1 MFGKRRSS
9 PPVPVALPAV
19 ALPLALALC
28 WAALPAL
35 PAIPLAAAPP
45 AEAPS
50 RYEIQLIG
58 KRFTPAPGVAAAT
71 RARLASAAAAAVA
84 NGGGNVHVLVQLH
97 DTPPSDARLGLR
109 RDSLDLGAYVPGSA
123 WIAAVPADR
132 LAALAARPDVRW
144 LTPWDAS
151 YKLHPRV
158 AAGKLGDWARDP
170 SRPGYVMLFVL
181 LHHDVAIEAV
191 EAVAGRLGGV
201 ALPPVAGL
209 HGATVWL
216 PEERLADLAAAEEV
230 LWVEEGPAPLSMTA
244 DGVRAT
250 MLVDQVHAAP
260 YGLDGSGV
268 RLLVFDGATVRASHE
283 TFDGRATV
291 LDSTFVHDH
300 PTHVA
305 GIALGDGAPS
315 SAGGRGRG
323 VAPGATLLSAGYEQ
337 FLGNLLF
344 WDNAGDI
351 EADFALARNLHGA
364 DLGSCSIASNV
375 ASNGNDCSREG
386 DYGVSSSLIDGIVRG
401 DNAAVGSPMIVT
413 WAAGNERTG
422 RLFPPAPV
430 FVGRCGSNYATVGPP
445 SCAKNPLTVG
455 GVHSDGAAMT
465 GFSSWGPCDDG
476 RLKPVVVAPG
486 CESSRVTGEM
496 FVYSSLNTSDTAY
509 GGPGWCGTSMA
520 TPAVGGTVALLI
532 EDWRA
537 LGHGGADDRPLP
549 ALVKALVVHTA
560 RDLGQL
566 GPDFVYGYGE
576 VEAQPLIDTLRAGSG
591 ELGTGGEP
599 VHWGTGELGDGVADT
614 FTLVVPP
621 GTGELKATLA
631 WDDAAAAA
639 FAADALVNDLDLE
652 LVAPGGAVVHL
663 PWVLAAANPHQ
674 PATTGVNAV
683 DNQEQVLVEDPAAGV
698 WTVRVT
704 GTDVPV
710 GPQTYGLVYTY
721 RQAAAYD
728 TGCVTTAAGWETG
741 LDGWTLTGAA
751 ARTAAPA
758 AGHGDWS
765 LALGGTLNGTDEAT
779 LDVAIPARIARAEW
793 SFWWHM
799 TTTEGVQGYNF
810 DQFFAEV
817 RNLAGATLAVFDFRS
832 DGWRQ
837 GVWMQQRKIDL
848 TRWAGQTV
856 RLAFRARNTAARPT
870 TFWLDDSRLAT
881 CKLADLWC
889 KDLPFDT
896 GLEPDPATAGLPLWL
911 SQDVWVRKSNDAGTA
926 HQKAKSGRTNYIR
939 VKVRNRGT
947 VTARNVPVAVH
958 ASPLASGLAWP
969 ADWTAVGTAYVA
981 SLAPLAETTVTVPW
995 VPASAGF
1002 FSLLARIDS
1011 AQDPLTSAET
1021 VDVEANARANNNLC
1035 WKHVRV
1041 VGRPGHA
1048 GDDDDDDEDNDDDDE

>member
-1 MFGKRRSS
+1 MFGNRRSRS
-9 PPVPVALPAV
+9 LAASLPT
-19 ALPLALALC
+19 ALALL
-28 WAALPAL
+28 WAAAPAT
-35 PAIPLAAAPP
+35 PAAAAPP
-45 AEAPS
+45 AAPAAKTPS

-58 KRFTPAPGVAAAT
+58 ERFTPAPGVTAAT
-71 RARLASAAAAAVA
+71 KVQLARAAAAAA
-84 NGGGNVHVLVQLH
+84 SATAGGGRTAHLLVQLY
-97 DTPPSDARLGLR
+97 DTPSADARLGLR
-109 RDSLDLGAYVPGSA
+109 QGGLDLGAYVPGSA
-123 WIAAVPADR
+123 WIAAVPAGKAAS
-132 LAALAARPDVRW
+132 LASLPEVRWATVWDAAR
-144 LTPWDAS
+144 
-151 YKLHPRV
+151 KLHPRL
-158 AAGKLGDWARDP
+158 AAGQLASWTRDP

-181 LHHDVAIEAV
+181 LHHDVGIEAMA
-191 EAVAGRLGGV
+191 EIAGRVGGV

-209 HGATVWL
+209 HGATLWL
-216 PEERLADLAAAEEV
+216 PEERIADLAAQEEV
-230 LWVEEGPAPLSMTA
+230 LWLEEGPSPLSPTL

-250 MLVDQVHAAP
+250 MRVNQVHAAP

-268 RLLVFDGATVRASHE
+268 RLFVFDGATVRATHE
-283 TFDGRATV
+283 NFDGRVTV
-291 LDSTFVHDH
+291 LDGTFVHDH

-305 GIALGDGAPS
+305 GIALGDGSPS

-323 VAPGATLLSAGYEQ
+323 VAPGATLLSSGYEQ

-351 EADFALARNLHGA
+351 EADFALARNGHGA
-364 DLGSCSIASNV
+364 DLGTCSIASNV
-375 ASNGNDCSREG
+375 AANGNDCVHEG

-422 RLFPPAPV
+422 RLFPPAPP
-430 FVGRCGSNYATVGPP
+430 FTGRCGSNYATTAPP
-445 SCAKNPLTVG
+445 SCAKNPITVG

-486 CESSRVTGEM
+486 CESTRVTGEM

-537 LGHGGADDRPLP
+537 QGHGGAGDRPLP

-560 RDLGQL
+560 RDLGQE
-566 GPDFVYGYGE
+566 GPDFVNGYGL

-591 ELGTGGEP
+591 TLGTPGPPGPDAP
-599 VHWGTGELGDGVADT
+599 VNWGTGELGGGTDT

-631 WDDAAAAA
+631 WDDAAAAP
-639 FAADALVNDLDLE
+639 FSADALVNDLDLE
-652 LVAPGGAVVHL
+652 LVAPDGAVIHL
-663 PWVLAAANPHQ
+663 PWVLSAANPHL
-674 PATTGVNAV
+674 PAATGVNTV
-683 DNQEQVLVEDPAAGV
+683 DNQEQVLVEDPAPGL

-704 GTDVPV
+704 GSDVPA

-721 RQAAAYD
+721 EQAAFHD
-728 TGCVTTAAGWETG
+728 VGCATTAAGWETG
-741 LDGWTLTGAA
+741 LDGWTLTGGA

-765 LALGGTLNGTDEAT
+765 LALGGALNGTDEAT
-779 LDVAIPARIARAEW
+779 LDVTIPERIARAEW

-799 TTTEGVQGYNF
+799 TTTEGVQGHNF

-817 RNLAGATLAVFDFRS
+817 RNLAGATLAVFDFRW

-837 GVWMQQRKIDL
+837 GAWMQQQNIDL
-848 TRWAGQTV
+848 TPWAGQTI
-856 RLAFRARNTAARPT
+856 RLAFRARNSPARPT
-870 TFWLDDSRLAT
+870 TFWVDDSRLAT

-889 KDLPFDT
+889 RDLPFDT
-896 GLEPDPATAGLPLWL
+896 GLEPEPAAAGLPMWL
-911 SQDVWVRKSNDAGTA
+911 SQDIWVRKSDDAGTV
-926 HQKAKSGRTNYIR
+926 HQRVKAGRTNYVR

-947 VTARNVPVAVH
+947 VTAHDVPVQVYAADV
-958 ASPLASGLAWP
+958 ADGLAWP
-969 ADWTAVGTAYVA
+969 AEWTLAGEVYVP
-981 SLAPLAETTVTVPW
+981 SLAPLAEATVTVPW
-995 VPASAGF
+995 IPANAGV

-1021 VDVEANARANNNLC
+1021 VDVEANTRANNNLC
-1035 WKHVRV
+1035 WRGVLV
-1041 VGRPGHA
+1041 LPGP
-1048 GDDDDDDEDNDDDDE
+1048 GKDGQ